1 VYPDLCLDLRRH
13 SCLRLNLNP
22 CLDLDLN
29 LNLPLYPAPNHASF
43 QKLFEEPDPAL
54 FHRLYGVENRTLFA
68 CVNLAPCREKLPWE

>member
-1 VYPDLCLDLRRH
+1 MYPDLCLDLRRH

-29 LNLPLYPAPNHASF
+29 LNLALYPTQYQSPYRKPFGKPN
-43 QKLFEEPDPAL
+43 PAL
-54 FHRLYGVENRTLFA
+54 FRRLYGVENRTLFA